1 MLMMVHGRQ
10 AMKRLKEDVKA
21 VHAEHERML
30 QRLRTCQPPPASL
43 GAHLLALTDPA
54 TGRPL
59 TDAQLC
65 AEMVTFFIAGT
76 LSSNSHPAAGSYLL
90 TSSSVLRW

>member
-54 TGRPL
+54 TDRPL
-59 TDAQLC
+59 TDAQLLC
-65 AEMVTFFIAGT
+65 
-76 LSSNSHPAAGSYLL
+76 
-90 TSSSVLRW
+90 